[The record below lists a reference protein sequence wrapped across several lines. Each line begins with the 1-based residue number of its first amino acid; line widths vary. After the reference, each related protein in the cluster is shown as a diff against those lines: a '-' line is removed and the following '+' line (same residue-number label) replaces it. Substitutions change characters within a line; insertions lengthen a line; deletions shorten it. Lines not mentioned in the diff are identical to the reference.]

1 MEIREGS
8 APRCGMRRRE
18 RIIALGYL
26 PIHVYLL
33 PRLLGALCGAG
44 VIDELGANLLCYGFG
59 AIALLFLLWGFWRRE
74 FDKLC
79 DYGPG
84 ALLEVVKSYGILL
97 LCNLAVNLALLLI
110 DRTENPNNAAIFS
123 MAETDLGSVAAVAV
137 FLAPLVE
144 EPLFRGGVFGTL
156 RGRSRAAAYAVSMLL
171 FALYHVWSFALY
183 DPANWLYVLQYLPA
197 GFLLARCYEKT
208 NSLWTAVFLHMTVNG
223 ISILAISAMGA
234 VL

>member
-26 PIHVYLL
+26 PVHVYLL
-33 PRLLGALCGAG
+33 PRLLGALYLRGM
-44 VIDELGANLLCYGFG
+44 IDEIGANLLCYGGG
-59 AIALLFLLWGFWRRE
+59 AVLLLFLLWSFWKRE
-74 FDKLC
+74 FDTLC

-84 ALLEVVKSYGILL
+84 VLLEIVKSYGILV
-97 LCNLAVNLALLLI
+97 LCNLAVGLALLLI
-110 DRTENPNNAAIFS
+110 DRAENPNNAALFS
-123 MAETDLGSVAAVAV
+123 MAREDFGSVAAVAV

-144 EPLFRGGVFGTL
+144 EPLFRGGVFGAL
-156 RGRSRAAAYAVSMLL
+156 RSRSRTAAYAASMLL
-171 FALYHVWSFALY
+171 FALYHVWSFALG
-183 DPANWLYVLQYLPA
+183 DPANWLYLLQYLPA

-223 ISILAISAMGA
+223 VAMLAISAMGV